1 MMMNS
6 IAKIDL
12 NNSKKY
18 GRVYG
23 TYEGS
28 QPVLIVSDPQLIK
41 MFYKTEFYS
50 FNDQIEVCSPK
61 ALEMQAIQALRG
73 NDWRKVRPIIDRSLS
88 ASRIREMINEI
99 DLRPLIT
106 FLRSTVGKKI
116 SPGKVFSIHIFDQL
130 TRVMFGFDLDL
141 NNNKLKCEEII
152 SAANYVFW
160 VLNFLNVSYTKY
172 WLMNRLPFWLS
183 QMLGLSKQTDAA
195 SEIFRSM
202 MSHVLQERMR
212 SGCERNDVLQT
223 LVNAIRAGSLT
234 ESGAIANA
242 VVALATPV
250 FATAAALSFVP
261 YQLGKNPDHQKKVQ
275 QEIDSVL
282 SSPQQ
287 QLSYDDLAKFPYLD
301 AVISET
307 LRINTPDV
315 RGWRRVS
322 STAGAKIPGTDIH
335 LPHGT
340 GIQVPYYVLHRDPDY
355 WTEPMKFNPERFLP
369 ENKVTTCSFMAFGS
383 GPRMCPGARLAVN
396 IMKIVMINIL
406 REFSVTEAIP
416 DHLELPRD
424 SLRGHPG
431 DSIKVVLQERFATA
445 EN

>member
-6 IAKIDL
+6 IAEVDMR
-12 NNSKKY
+12 NSKKY
-18 GRVYG
+18 GRIYG

-28 QPVLIVSDPQLIK
+28 QPVLIISDPQLIK
-41 MFYKTEFYS
+41 MIYKTEFCS
-50 FNDQIEVCSPK
+50 FHDQIEVCSPD
-61 ALEMQAIQALRG
+61 ALEMEAIQALRG
-73 NDWRKVRPIIDRSLS
+73 DDWKKVRPIIDRSLS
-88 ASRIREMINEI
+88 ASRIKEMIKDI
-99 DLRPLIT
+99 DLRPLMM

-116 SPGKVFSIHIFDQL
+116 SPGKAFSIHIFDQL

-141 NNNKLKCEEII
+141 NNNKLICEEII

-160 VLNFLNVSYTKY
+160 VLNFLNVSYSKY

-183 QMLGLSKQTDAA
+183 RMLGLAKQTDAA
-195 SEIFRSM
+195 SQIFTRM
-202 MSHVLQERMR
+202 MSHVLQERLR
-212 SGCERNDVLQT
+212 SGCERNDVLQM

-261 YQLGKNPDHQKKVQ
+261 YELAKNPDDQKQVQ

-282 SSPQQ
+282 SSSQQ

-322 STAGAKIPGTDIH
+322 STAGGNIPGTDIH
-335 LPHGT
+335 LPFGT

-355 WTEPMKFNPERFLP
+355 WTEPMKFNPKRFLS
-369 ENKVTTCSFMAFGS
+369 ENKVTSCSFMAFGS

-396 IMKIVMINIL
+396 IMKLVMINIL
-406 REFSVTEAIP
+406 REFSIIETIP
-416 DHLELPRD
+416 DRLELPRD
-424 SLRGHPG
+424 SLRGHSG
-431 DSIKVVLQERFATA
+431 NSIEIVLHQRFA
-445 EN
+445 NV